1 MRTHG
6 SYSERSDEQG
16 SWRSHGSYKTEGIIL
31 KRINYGEADKIL
43 TIYTKHHGK
52 IKALAKG
59 IRKLTSRKAGSL
71 ELFNHAVVFLVKGKN
86 FDLVTEAQ
94 AVDLFKSWR
103 QNLIRVG
110 VAYYFCELVD
120 KLTPEEQEN
129 MAVFELLSD
138 SLGKID
144 KTGLKVLVRDFEEKL
159 LTDLGFG
166 VPAVLQKQSGS
177 LKAYIESIIEKRINS
192 PKIIKRIYG

>member
-1 MRTHG
+1 MRA
-6 SYSERSDEQG
+6 
-16 SWRSHGSYKTEGIIL
+16 HGSYKTEGIIL
-31 KRINYGEADKIL
+31 KRTNYGEADKIL

-71 ELFNHAVVFLVKGKN
+71 EVFNQAVVFLVKGKN
-86 FDLVTEAQ
+86 FNLVTEAQ
-94 AVDLFKSWR
+94 AVNLFKSWR
-103 QNLIRVG
+103 KNLVRVG

-129 MAVFELLSD
+129 LAVFELLSD

-177 LKAYIESIIEKRINS
+177 LKTYIESIIEKKINS
-192 PKIIKRIYG
+192 PRIIKRIYD

>member
-1 MRTHG
+1 MRTF
-6 SYSERSDEQG
+6 
-16 SWRSHGSYKTEGIIL
+16 KTEGIIL
-31 KRINYGEADKIL
+31 KRTNYGEADKIL
-43 TIYTKHHGK
+43 TIYTKHYGK

-71 ELFNHAVVFLVKGKN
+71 ELFNQAIVFLVKGKN

-103 QNLIRVG
+103 KNLIRVG

-129 MAVFELLSD
+129 LAVFELLRD
-138 SLGKID
+138 SLNKLNIAN
-144 KTGLKVLVRDFEEKL
+144 LSILVRNFEEKL

-166 VPAVLQKQSGS
+166 VPLILKNQSGS
-177 LKAYIESIIEKRINS
+177 LKTYIESIIEKKINS
-192 PKIIKRIYG
+192 PKILRSFYS